1 MDPHLLTDQIWS
13 SLYQFFLQLGPSVWL
28 QAVATLLAAIIAVA
42 GAVIAANA
50 AYRNVNKSR
59 FEQAEAERQRNRTS
73 ERERVVGT
81 LHALRE
87 EILQLWLIAAD
98 VLGGP
103 IEILDLKRKPMPYSS
118 YTHSYLSG
126 FGRNA
131 ATVASFT
138 NHPPLSPRA

>member
-13 SLYQFFLQLGPSVWL
+13 SLSQFFLQLGPSVWL

-73 ERERVVGT
+73 EQERLVGT
-81 LHALRE
+81 LHALPQDL
-87 EILQLWLIAAD
+87 LQLSMIVTHD
-98 VLGGP
+98 LGGP
-103 IEILDLKRKPMPYSS
+103 IS
-118 YTHSYLSG
+118 
-126 FGRNA
+126 NC
-131 ATVASFT
+131 
-138 NHPPLSPRA
+138 